1 MPPITKKDKQ
11 WQFIEDE
18 VRDVDDLTMDH
29 IRAIYGLGPPRGT
42 GENGSSTTTKPTGKR
57 IGSAYPYCGNRYKS
71 NPSGPPMVAKGTTGS
86 TCTAARCKDGNP
98 HCLNYMGQ
106 EQWEKEDAF
115 DEYHAAF
122 SRKTDP
128 ELSKRKQDSPAGM
141 KNLGATCYA
150 NSLLQVWFH
159 DLPFRDAICRSRFRV
174 DADKSSDALYQL
186 QHLFALLDYGT
197 KNTYNPLSL
206 VTSLKLDT
214 NMQQDA
220 QEFCNLF
227 MALIDNHLQSQEDAY
242 LRSFI
247 KDQFQGHYSYITTCK
262 RCKKSSVRDCTFYEL
277 MLNIKENHSLMDC
290 FNEFVKAE
298 DLVGLDRYSCS
309 FCESL
314 QDATRE
320 IKLDILPKVLNIQLM
335 RFVYDAT
342 TSTKKKSKDTIR
354 FPLTIDFSKL
364 MGSQTSTL
372 YDLSAVLVHSGPSA
386 HSGHFMAHVLDKQ
399 LNKWFILND
408 EEVTQFDSTV
418 FDPQDYTETGSES
431 KAKKKT
437 IKAGASDTERLLNT
451 LSSRNAYML
460 TYTRRTS
467 EPSVT
472 PRKPPSD
479 ILDLVM
485 ADNVDFDNEL
495 KDYTELKE
503 KTRVKFEQARED
515 RRKLYCCWDVNDDED
530 DSCYV
535 SSAALSKYM
544 QLDGGRTSEDG
555 SRRENSTTVDLDS
568 IAVACEHQN
577 LCPTAVS
584 KSKRI
589 SMYAQCLLAEQGVR
603 IDPVLTPMDVCLPCS
618 RNLFQDKLYHIMHKQ
633 DIDAIKKLTSA
644 KSKHAPAFW
653 ISKPWLTTW
662 QKVSPEFHHPHTS
675 TAADPS
681 PLSEPYLRDIFCEH
695 SNLSE
700 DKSLRRAINKRCLKR
715 LTEIFG
721 PIELPKHDAP
731 ECQEC
736 KKSSDPYGFF
746 TAAALEKD
754 ELKGMNT
761 HGFPNDMV
769 QGERY
774 YAVSR
779 DFMKRWKGFIKDPV
793 KNERPKILDNSGLL
807 CKHDLFLFNLNN
819 PADKKH
825 NENVAVIREDEW
837 SYLRAM
843 YGGGPDIVIINQE
856 SEEGDDNSAHDHVF
870 STVQSTPAHC
880 PECRV
885 LDLSTTTLT
894 VRIYKANEF
903 VINDEASSTP
913 ASTDNSQ
920 APTPTNDS
928 PPSNTTTN
936 AKSKRKQV
944 PAHGST
950 GTRQSKRI
958 RTGKVHYDER
968 RFSEVSKDTTVLD
981 LKLKIMELKGTFP
994 LCQKLL
1000 YGKVELDDNEKTI
1013 AELAIPPGAVLN
1025 VLTFDQDADDLDLD
1039 TFHNDTPASGDAG
1052 GFSGTG
1058 LAENWF

>member
-29 IRAIYGLGPPRGT
+29 IRAIYGLGPLRET
-42 GENGSSTTTKPTGKR
+42 EENGSSATTKLTGKK

-71 NPSGPPMVAKGTTGS
+71 NPSGSPMVSKGRTGS

-115 DEYHAAF
+115 DKYHATF

-128 ELSKRKQDSPAGM
+128 ELSKRNPDCPAGM

-159 DLPFRDAICRSRFRV
+159 DLPFRDAICRSRFRT

-220 QEFCNLF
+220 QDNKSVELTLTDYLMLVFRFCNLF
-227 MALIDNHLQSQEDAY
+227 MALIDSHLQSQEDAY

-320 IKLDILPKVLNIQLM
+320 IKLDILPKILNIQLM
-335 RFVYDAT
+335 RFVYDVT

-364 MGSQTSTL
+364 TGSQTSTL

-386 HSGHFMAHVLDKQ
+386 HSGHFMAHVLDKP
-399 LNKWFILND
+399 LNKWFVLND

-418 FDPQDYTETGSES
+418 FDPQDYAETGSES
-431 KAKKKT
+431 KAKKTT
-437 IKAGASDTERLLNT
+437 IKAGASDAERFLNT

-485 ADNVDFDNEL
+485 ADNADFDNEL

-515 RRKLYCCWDVNDDED
+515 RRKVYCCWDVNDDE
-530 DSCYV
+530 V
-535 SSAALSKYM
+535 
-544 QLDGGRTSEDG
+544 
-555 SRRENSTTVDLDS
+555 
-568 IAVACEHQN
+568 
-577 LCPTAVS
+577 
-584 KSKRI
+584 SKRI
-589 SMYAQCLLAEQGVR
+589 SMCLLAEQGAK

-618 RNLFQDKLYHIMHKQ
+618 RNLFQDKWYHIMHRQ
-633 DIDAIKKLTSA
+633 DIDAIKKLTST
-644 KSKHAPAFW
+644 K
-653 ISKPWLTTW
+653 T
-662 QKVSPEFHHPHTS
+662 
-675 TAADPS
+675 ADPS
-681 PLSEPYLRDIFCEH
+681 PLSEPYVHDVFCEH
-695 SNLSE
+695 SNLRV
-700 DKSLRRAINKRCLKR
+700 DKSRRRAINKMCLKR

-721 PIELPKHDAP
+721 PIQLPKHDVP

-736 KKSSDPYGFF
+736 KKNDPYGLFA
-746 TAAALEKD
+746 AAALEKD
-754 ELKGMNT
+754 KLRGMNT

-779 DFMKRWKGFIKDPV
+779 GSSHMCFDFMKQWMGFTKDPV
-793 KNERPKILDNSGLL
+793 KNERPTILDNSGLL
-807 CKHDLFLFNLNN
+807 CKHDLFLFDLNN

-825 NENVAVIREDEW
+825 NENVAVVREDDW

-843 YGGGPDIVIINQE
+843 YGGGPDIVIVNQE
-856 SEEGDDNSAHDHVF
+856 SVKGDDSSAHDHVF
-870 STVQSTPAHC
+870 SAVQSTPAHC
-880 PECRV
+880 PECRI
-885 LDLSTTTLT
+885 LDFSTTTLT

-903 VINDEASSTP
+903 VVNDEASSTP
-913 ASTDNSQ
+913 ASADNSQ
-920 APTPTNDS
+920 APTPTDDS
-928 PPSNTTTN
+928 LPSNTTTN
-936 AKSKRKQV
+936 AKSKRKQIPV
-944 PAHGST
+944 LGST

-958 RTGKVHYDER
+958 KTGKVHYDER
-968 RFSEVSKDTTVLD
+968 RFSE
-981 LKLKIMELKGTFP
+981 IMELKGTFP
-994 LCQKLL
+994 LCQRLL

-1039 TFHNDTPASGDAG
+1039 TFHNDTPASGDVG